1 MINSGSR
8 FKKVHAFGMVVFEIM
23 GVNKLDEG
31 KYTCIA
37 KNKVGKDEASF
48 QLKNLKI
55 SNKNAPKF
63 TTQLQV
69 TEI

>member
-1 MINSGSR
+1 
-8 FKKVHAFGMVVFEIM
+8 MVVFEIM

-69 TEI
+69 TQI